1 MKTNQKFLTHL
12 LAVLAVTALF
22 GCANN
27 NSGNN
32 SVQVRSSGAA
42 PTTLSAVVGQLTYN
56 SSYANTN
63 GTLTS
68 AVQSLLNE
76 SVPAGTSIGVA
87 SSVSLAG
94 QVHFSGAAPTQA
106 LISSQSYVQLQIQT
120 SAQTAPF
127 LISVGMNDSGKGSVV
142 YQTSNATANMLFQ
155 DQFGWIQVY
164 GNFTSGSP
172 SMFSGEIYYGPG
184 LYNGNSATGSY
195 LGNFSI
201 QTCSFFTCQ

>member
-1 MKTNQKFLTHL
+1 MKTNQKFLIHL
-12 LAVLAVTALF
+12 LVVLSATALF

-27 NSGNN
+27 NNGNN

-56 SSYANTN
+56 SSYSNTN
-63 GTLTS
+63 GTMTS

-76 SVPAGTSIGVA
+76 SVPAGTNIGVA

-94 QVHFSGAAPTQA
+94 QVHFSGVAPSET

-127 LISVGMNDSGKGSVV
+127 LISVGMNNLGQGSVV

-155 DQFGWIQVY
+155 DQYGWIQVY
-164 GNFTSGSP
+164 GTFTSGSP
-172 SMFSGEIYYGPG
+172 SVFSGEIYFGPG
-184 LYNGNSATGSY
+184 LYNGNSATGTY
-195 LGNFSI
+195 LGNFNI